1 MPDAVARAVTE
12 KKIIE
17 SKKKDKIIKNFGIF
31 FVIILGEVI

>member
-1 MPDAVARAVTE
+1 MPLPVPLP

-17 SKKKDKIIKNFGIF
+17 SQKKDKIIKNFGIF